1 MLEGHFGSPS
11 ASEHWQL
18 ASWQTRL
25 TEFKC
30 EQLRQELA
38 EQATRIAELEVS
50 SAPRLEDVKT
60 ELGAARSWRRRIVKN
75 TESKIADASS
85 DSGVELKDDMLIE
98 EVVMYRIIFIDFPYT
113 SPLKIGK
120 FSGAP

>member
-1 MLEGHFGSPS
+1 MV
-11 ASEHWQL
+11 L
-18 ASWQTRL
+18 A
-25 TEFKC
+25 EFKC
-30 EQLRQELA
+30 EQLRQQLA

-60 ELGAARSWRRRIVKN
+60 ELGAARNWRRRIVQN
-75 TESKIADASS
+75 TESNIADASS